1 MRREL
6 VIKDRDFDRS
16 EHCVVIGSL
25 TYSYL
30 LRDLYLHFSR
40 SGRVADIPVFRS
52 EVRSG
57 ITANIPVV
65 TAYTTSRNAVAEQ
78 SQKVCLCVSSFKPDY
93 LH

>member
-1 MRREL
+1 M
-6 VIKDRDFDRS
+6 KDRDFDRS
-16 EHCVVIGSL
+16 EHCVVIGLL

-30 LRDLYLHFSR
+30 LRDLDLHFSR

-65 TAYTTSRNAVAEQ
+65 TACTTSRNAVAEQ
-78 SQKVCLCVSSFKPDY
+78 SQKSVFVCFIIQTRLLALTGYS
-93 LH
+93 L